1 MFKKLLPLIFCFQIF
16 MPHSIAQEDK
26 ELRAERL
33 ETNPYQDPTND
44 FIQLK
49 EQLKI
54 ALAKKNNLNAALIMK
69 QMGKVCYHLGH
80 YAQAF
85 DYHLQAEKLFDQTH
99 DYKDFAANANDMGLL
114 YYYNKDIPKAR
125 GEYEKALNIYKNLHD
140 EQGLAN
146 TFGLIGHL
154 FEKQRNYDS
163 AHYYQSIALK
173 SYQHIND
180 PKGIGKIYENLG
192 SICEDLAQYD
202 SARYYFNNALDCY
215 NKAGVEIERIEV
227 LNNIGDIYRKTG
239 FFKQGLEYSFKALML
254 AQKFKESYQISSA
267 YRDIGKSFNLLHQ
280 NDSAFYYL
288 ELSRKN
294 LLEVYSEESNKQIAF
309 LQIQYEINKK
319 NKEIDRLKLESR
331 INIIISVST
340 AIVILLLIVLG
351 ITIISRQRLKIR
363 NEKSLHEK
371 EKLFYETQHKLKE
384 AELRTQK
391 LEEENLKTEIK
402 NRQLE
407 KEKLFADLKSH
418 SLEEEN
424 LKQQIETK
432 TKELSTHTLHII
444 QKNHLLEDLK
454 TRLDVMSKDDKRDN
468 KKQIREVI
476 QQINQ
481 NFNND
486 KYWEE
491 FSNTFE
497 QIHFSFFQNL
507 KRHTAELTSSE
518 IRLISLLKMNLSS
531 NDTATILGISQDSL
545 RVARYRLRKKL
556 NLEQGE
562 NLSTFL
568 QTLS

>member
-1 MFKKLLPLIFCFQIF
+1 MFKKLLPLIVCFHF
-16 MPHSIAQEDK
+16 FALRSTAQDDK
-26 ELRAERL
+26 ELRTVRL
-33 ETNPYQDPTND
+33 ETNPYQDPTNE
-44 FIQLK
+44 FIALK
-49 EQLKI
+49 EQLKLE
-54 ALAKKNNLNAALIMK
+54 LAKKNEGNAALILQK
-69 QMGKVCYHLGH
+69 MGNMCYHLGH
-80 YAQAF
+80 YAQSF
-85 DYHLQAEKLFDQTH
+85 EYHLQAEKLFDQMH
-99 DYKDFAANANDMGLL
+99 DYKGLAANANDIGLL

-125 GEYEKALNIYKNLHD
+125 KEYDKALSIYNRLND
-140 EQGLAN
+140 EHGKAITYGL
-146 TFGLIGHL
+146 LGHL
-154 FEKQRNYDS
+154 FEKQRQYDS
-163 AHYYQSIALK
+163 AYYYQYTALK

-180 PKGIGKIYENLG
+180 PKGVGKIYENLG
-192 SICEDLAQYD
+192 SIYEDLARYD
-202 SARYYFNNALDCY
+202 SAQIYFTNALGNY
-215 NKAGVEIERIEV
+215 EKAGVEMEKIEV
-227 LNNIGDIYRKTG
+227 LNNMGDIYRKTG
-239 FFKQGLEYSFKALML
+239 HYRQALDYSFKALEL
-254 AQKFKESYQISSA
+254 ADKLKERYQISAA
-267 YRDIGKSFNLLHQ
+267 YRDIGKSYNLMHQ

-288 ELSRKN
+288 ELSRKH

-309 LQIQYEINKK
+309 LQIQFEINKK
-319 NKEIDRLKLESR
+319 NKEIERLMLERR
-331 INIIISVST
+331 INIIIGISVV
-340 AIVILLLIVLG
+340 IVILLLIVLG
-351 ITIISRQRLKIR
+351 STIISRQRLKIK

-371 EKLFYETQHKLKE
+371 EKQFYESQDKLKE
-384 AELRTQK
+384 LELKARR
-391 LEEENLKTEIK
+391 LEEEQLKTEIK
-402 NRQLE
+402 NRELE

-418 SLEEEN
+418 ALEEAN

-454 TRLDVMSKDDKRDN
+454 SRLDVMQKDDKRDN

-507 KRHTAELTSSE
+507 KQHANELTSSE
-518 IRLISLLKMNLSS
+518 IRLISLLKMNLNS

-556 NLEQGE
+556 NLPQGE

-568 QTLS
+568 QGLS

>member
-1 MFKKLLPLIFCFQIF
+1 MFKKLLPLFLCLLLGSFS
-16 MPHSIAQEDK
+16 MLAQEDR
-26 ELRAERL
+26 ELRSERF
-33 ETNPYQDPTND
+33 ETNLYRDPTNE

-54 ALAKKNNLNAALIMK
+54 ELGKKDDLDAAIIMQK
-69 QMGKVCYHLGH
+69 MGNMCYHLGH
-80 YAQAF
+80 YDQAF
-85 DYHLQAEKLFDQTH
+85 EYHLQAEKLFEQNR

-114 YYYNKDIPKAR
+114 YYYNKDIPKAKK
-125 GEYEKALNIYKNLHD
+125 EYEKALDIYKNLRD
-140 EQGLAN
+140 ERGLAN
-146 TFGLIGHL
+146 TYGLIGHL
-154 FEKQRNYDS
+154 YEKQHNYDS
-163 AHYYQSIALK
+163 ANYYQSIALK
-173 SYQHIND
+173 SYKNTND
-180 PKGIGKIYENLG
+180 NKGIGKIYENLG
-192 SICEDLAQYD
+192 SICEDLAKYD
-202 SARYYFNNALDCY
+202 SAQLYFNNALTYYD
-215 NKAGVEIERIEV
+215 NAGVEIDKIEV
-227 LNNIGDIYRKTG
+227 LNNIGDVYRKTG
-239 FFKQGLEYSFKALML
+239 FYKQALEFSFKALAL
-254 AQKFKESYQISSA
+254 AQQFKERYQISAA

-309 LQIQYEINKK
+309 LQIQYEFNKK
-319 NKEIDRLKLESR
+319 NKEIDRLKLESK
-331 INIIISVST
+331 INVIISIAI
-340 AIVILLLIVLG
+340 AIVILLLVVLG
-351 ITIISRQRLKIR
+351 ITIISRQRLKIK

-371 EKLFYETQHKLKE
+371 ERQYYEAQSKLKE
-384 AELRTQK
+384 AELKAQK

-407 KEKLFADLKSH
+407 KEKLFADLKTH
-418 SLEEEN
+418 ALEEDN

-454 TRLDVMSKDDKRDN
+454 GRLDVMSKDDKRDN

-507 KRHTAELTSSE
+507 KQHTSELTSSE

-531 NDTATILGISQDSL
+531 NDTATILGISLDSL

-556 NLEQGE
+556 NLDQGE

-568 QTLS
+568 QGLG